1 MEPGVRSAGPLAGL
15 KVLEM
20 AGGGSVS
27 HAAMTLADLG
37 AEVVRLDRPADGA
50 PRMGGPEDA
59 VFRGRRRVV
68 ADLRSDSGRETALA
82 LVAHADVS
90 LEALRPGVAERLGI
104 GPQACLDL
112 NRRLVYARLS
122 GFGRQGP
129 LAGLAA
135 HDINYVGM
143 TGALRAMGR
152 ADAPPAPP
160 LNLIGF
166 GGGAMYVVTGVL
178 AALWEAQR
186 SGVGQVVD
194 IAIVDG
200 VTHLSQMIWA
210 MRHRGEWSD
219 RRASNLT
226 DGGAPF
232 YDTYECADGEFV
244 AVGAV
249 EPAFYANLLDGLGLA
264 DADLPAQYDVPSWP
278 LLRARLAAAIATR
291 TRDEWEARFAGR
303 DACLTPVLSYAEAAA
318 HPQVGGRGSLVSPGG
333 ITQSA
338 PHPRF
343 SRTPAPVP
351 APERDPEDAS
361 AVLADWARIAR

>member
-1 MEPGVRSAGPLAGL
+1 VEAADRPGPLAGL

-20 AGGGSVS
+20 AGAGSVS

-37 AEVVRLDRPADGA
+37 AEVVRLERPPDDL
-50 PRMGGPEDA
+50 PRMGGPEDP
-59 VFRGRRRVV
+59 VFRGRRRIV
-68 ADLRSDSGRETALA
+68 ADLRQDAGRATALQ
-82 LVAHADVS
+82 LVTHADVA
-90 LEALRPGVAERLGI
+90 LEAMRPGVAERLGV
-104 GPQACLDL
+104 GPEECLAR
-112 NRRLVYARLS
+112 NPRLVYARLT

-129 LAGLAA
+129 LAGRAG
-135 HDINYVGM
+135 HDINYLAL

-152 ADAPPAPP
+152 AGEAPAPP
-160 LNLIGF
+160 LNLLGF
-166 GGGAMYVVTGVL
+166 GGGAMFVVTGVL
-178 AALWEAQR
+178 AALWETQR

-194 IAIVDG
+194 VAITDG

-219 RRASNLT
+219 RRESNLT

-232 YDTYECADGEFV
+232 YDTYACADGEFV

-249 EPAFYANLLDGLGLA
+249 EPAFYATLLDGLGLT
-264 DADLPAQYDVPSWP
+264 DEEVPAQYDVPAWP
-278 LLRARLAAAIATR
+278 RLRARLAAAFATR
-291 TRDEWEARFAGR
+291 TRDEWEAHFAGR

-318 HPQVGGRGSLVSPGG
+318 HPQLAGRGSLLAPGG

-343 SRTPAPVP
+343 SRTPAAVP
-351 APERDPEDAS
+351 SPERDAESLDE
-361 AVLADWARIAR
+361 VLADWAR